1 MVQLKQTDET
11 GNVIKTFTFPSS
23 VSVYTSDVLEKIT
36 DNIKVAPHYALVGII
51 TELTPSTILI
61 GGKLD
66 SSVTIVPVLAKVG
79 DTDNVFSDNIGNVV
93 VIDKSS
99 LERGIHCTNS
109 SNTSYSSLR
118 KTINKIVP
126 FGKRF
131 NYNEDTLN
139 KDAMKKPC
147 YIIEFKLV
155 PISDIHGCYTYDKVD
170 DIDFT
175 K

>member
-11 GNVIKTFTFPSS
+11 GNVIETFTFPSS
-23 VSVYTSDVLEKIT
+23 VSAYTKEVLEKVT

-51 TELTPSTILI
+51 TALTPSTILL
-61 GGKLD
+61 GGKMD

-109 SNTSYSSLR
+109 SNTSYSNLR
-118 KTINKIVP
+118 KTIDKIVP
-126 FGKRF
+126 YDKRF
-131 NYNEDTLN
+131 NHNDTVN
-139 KDAMKKPC
+139 KDVMKMPC
-147 YIIEFKLV
+147 YVIEFKLV